1 MLNPSLILITFNHRN
16 IWFLCKKGITTL
28 LDLAKKENHVVVP
41 FLNHIICYLI
51 MNPIDIKNYTY
62 GVYARKSSESE
73 DKQVQSIDRQIDDFL
88 ELKKREHLRFYETP
102 IKESKSAFSVGRDGF
117 NVLVKLTE
125 TGQINAWLCW
135 HANRLSRNA
144 IDAGVIVDL
153 LDRGK
158 LHHIRTP
165 SRIYFNTP
173 TDKMMLQIEFTMSKK
188 DSDDKS
194 VFVKSGLKKRYKKG
208 LPNGKAPIGFLN
220 DKTKEK
226 GDRDW
231 LVDHERYKKL
241 EMLFTKFLKGH
252 DSLNTI
258 TDYAQNVLQLTT
270 PKTKRQGGK
279 LVGRSLVEHILKNPI
294 YAGFFYSKDEYGQ
307 ERTHRQLDEKVPRIL
322 TEDEH
327 FKILNIFG
335 ERNHPN
341 QQTHLTPYSGIIY
354 GSDGNYMG
362 ADVKLQVICDCA
374 KKFAYTNTDIC
385 PSCNKKIIEMKHP
398 KYLSY
403 TYYYNIKRKRTKGL
417 SARSIEER
425 KINQALIALFENEL
439 HISEPL
445 YHWSKKYLKELQD
458 GELEQDKKIAHIQKK
473 ALCHL
478 EEKKAKLR
486 ELFINEIITKEE
498 FQYDLKKLHTQIDT
512 KKIDYGYAENWYE
525 DMEHL
530 LDTLFN
536 FGEIIKKGSY
546 GEKKEALALLSPN
559 LIWDEQNLHILKADW
574 LQVFIQGR
582 RRVLEQYPVFE
593 PKNNGNFKGL
603 KGVLDIKCPTL
614 LRWLDKVRK
623 KRYKL

>member
-1 MLNPSLILITFNHRN
+1 M
-16 IWFLCKKGITTL
+16 
-28 LDLAKKENHVVVP
+28 
-41 FLNHIICYLI
+41 
-51 MNPIDIKNYTY
+51 MNPIDTKNYIY

-88 ELKKREHLRFYETP
+88 ELQKRDSLRFYEEP
-102 IKESKSAFSVGRDGF
+102 IKESKSAFSVGREGF
-117 NVLVKLTE
+117 NLMVKLTE

-231 LVDHERYKKL
+231 IVDKERFNKL
-241 EMLFTKFLKGH
+241 KLLFVKFLKGY

-258 TDYAQNVLQLTT
+258 TEYARDVLQLTT
-270 PKTKRQGGK
+270 PKSKRQGGK

-294 YAGFFYSKDEYGQ
+294 YAGFFYSKDEYGD
-307 ERTHRQLDEKVPRIL
+307 ERTLRQLDKKIPRIL
-322 TEDEH
+322 MEDEH
-327 FKILNIFG
+327 FRILNIFG
-335 ERNHPN
+335 ERSHPK
-341 QQTHLTPYSGIIY
+341 QQSHLTPYSGFIY
-354 GSDGNYMG
+354 GADGNYMG
-362 ADVKLQVICDCA
+362 ADVKLQVICDCT
-374 KKFAYTNTDIC
+374 KKFAYTNTDVC
-385 PSCNKKIIEMKHP
+385 PSCTIKIIDMKQP

-417 SARSIEER
+417 SAKSIEEK
-425 KINQALIALFENEL
+425 KINNALLFLFENEL
-439 HISEPL
+439 QISEHF
-445 YHWSKKYLKELQD
+445 YNWSKMHLKELRD
-458 GELEQDKKIAHIQKK
+458 SELEEDKKIAKIQKK
-473 ALCHL
+473 ALNSL
-478 EEKKAKLR
+478 EDKKAKLR
-486 ELFINEIITKEE
+486 ELFIDEIITKEE
-498 FQYDLKKLHTQIDT
+498 FQSDIKRLHTQIDT
-512 KKIDYGYAENWYE
+512 QKTDCEYAENWYAE
-525 DMEHL
+525 MELL

-536 FGEIIKKGSY
+536 FGEIIKNGSY
-546 GEKKEALALLSPN
+546 LEKKDALELLSPN
-559 LIWDEQNLHILKADW
+559 LTWDEQNLQVLKADW
-574 LQVFIQGR
+574 LNDFVKGR
-582 RRVLEQYPVFE
+582 NTVLKQYPMFE
-593 PKNNGNFKGL
+593 PKNNVDFKGL
-603 KGVLDIKCPTL
+603 NGVLDIKCPTL

-623 KRYKL
+623 KRYKT